1 MAEKITRNYK
11 VAANGLLTIEN
22 GNIYISIEDG
32 PQDVN
37 LANLLEDFSDKIV
50 KLSVAYDE
58 DYEEPEFKVNLET
71 GEVI

>member
-1 MAEKITRNYK
+1 MEKITKNYK

-32 PQDVN
+32 IQNVN
-37 LANLLEDFSDKIV
+37 LSDLLQDFSDKIV

-58 DYEEPEFKVNLET
+58 DYGIEFDENT
-71 GEVI
+71 GEIIE